1 MVDNVVREGTVLEP
15 ADDDESVIGTRALYD
30 HVCQHE
36 RLEATALQTVGGKGW
51 DGMMFLR
58 VKP

>member
-1 MVDNVVREGTVLEP
+1 MVDNVVREGTILEP
-15 ADDDESVIGTRALYD
+15 ADDDESAIGTRALYA
-30 HVCQHE
+30 HVFQHA

-58 VKP
+58 VKS